1 MVEQAGKLKAED
13 GLDVFV
19 AWLGDAAHSP
29 AAQLVKT
36 LRQDGLRVESNYEAA
51 KLKKTLGQANK
62 LGARFT
68 VIIGEGELA
77 SGRAWMPAVDMS
89 ETKDDL
95 VLKVEVPG
103 VCEKD
108 VSVSIT
114 GDLLT
119 IRGERRWSEDEAREH
134 KFLHVERAYGQFE
147 RLIQLPLAVQADKVK
162 AIYRDGVLE
171 IKLPK
176 TEELKPREIK
186 IDIL

>member
-1 MVEQAGKLKAED
+1 MAMERWRQVGSADRWEPFRNVVDIQGEVNRLFDSFLGRPAG
-13 GLDVFV
+13 
-19 AWLGDAAHSP
+19 AATS
-29 AAQLVKT
+29 
-36 LRQDGLRVESNYEAA
+36 
-51 KLKKTLGQANK
+51 
-62 LGARFT
+62 
-68 VIIGEGELA
+68 

-103 VCEKD
+103 VREKD

-119 IRGERRWSEDEAREH
+119 IRGERRWSEEEAREN